1 MNKGYVVQVIGPV
14 VDVKFENATLPSINT
29 ALKIKVNSIVTSA
42 SNHLTLEV
50 AMHIGD
56 HTVRCIAMDATEGI
70 IRGMEVEDTG
80 LPILVPVGRETL
92 GRIFN
97 VLGETIDG
105 KEKLTDDVKKMPIH
119 KEAPKLS
126 ELSGKMDFRNW
137 YKSY

>member
-14 VDVKFENATLPSINT
+14 VDVKFENATLPNINN
-29 ALKIKVNSIVTSA
+29 ALKIKGMVTSTLH
-42 SNHLTLEV
+42 NLTLEV

-56 HTVRCIAMDATEGI
+56 NIVRCIAMDATEGI

-97 VLGETIDG
+97 G
-105 KEKLTDDVKKMPIH
+105 
-119 KEAPKLS
+119 
-126 ELSGKMDFRNW
+126 FRRN
-137 YKSY
+137 Y

>member
-14 VDVKFENATLPSINT
+14 VDVKFENATLPNINN
-29 ALKIKVNSIVTSA
+29 ALKIKGMVTSTLH
-42 SNHLTLEV
+42 NLTLEV

-56 HTVRCIAMDATEGI
+56 NIVRCIAMDATEGI

-126 ELSGKMDFRNW
+126 ELSGKMEIL
-137 YKSY
+137 

>member
-1 MNKGYVVQVIGPV
+1 
-14 VDVKFENATLPSINT
+14 
-29 ALKIKVNSIVTSA
+29 
-42 SNHLTLEV
+42 
-50 AMHIGD
+50 MHIGD

-105 KEKLTDDVKKMPIH
+105 KEKLTDDVKKCQFIKRH
-119 KEAPKLS
+119 QN
-126 ELSGKMDFRNW
+126 FRNYREKW
-137 YKSY
+137 KF